1 MGSGLL
7 ASFRSYAG
15 VPLLSRAGVV
25 IGVLRLLTYQPRNFA
40 PEEVELLQQLA
51 NGAALALENARL
63 LEQIR
68 HQALELERTGKVKD
82 EFLGIVSHE
91 LRTPLSAVMGYA
103 ALMQDGGLGKVEP
116 EFADALG
123 MIENQTKVLL
133 TMINS
138 ILEVTSIEA
147 GAAVVQNQETDLKAL
162 LDDIR
167 STYDFSLNKDVA
179 FIWDYNGDLPRV
191 MTDPGKLKHILQN
204 LMNNAIK
211 FTHEGHIALSARY
224 LPQRRRVEFQVADT
238 GVGIPPDMQP
248 AIFERFRQVDSSH
261 TRLYGGVG
269 LGLYITKS
277 FTQMLGG
284 TVAVTSE
291 PGRGSIFI
299 ITLPC
304 EQSMPGVG
312 DHSTAPTHE
321 HP

>member
-1 MGSGLL
+1 
-7 ASFRSYAG
+7 
-15 VPLLSRAGVV
+15 
-25 IGVLRLLTYQPRNFA
+25 VLRLLSYQTKNFS

-63 LEQIR
+63 LDEIR
-68 HQALELERTGKVKD
+68 HQALELERTSKVKD

-103 ALMQDGGLGKVEP
+103 ALIQDGVLGEVP
-116 EFADALG
+116 PQFSDALR

-147 GAAVVQNQETDLKAL
+147 GAAVVQNQDTDLNAL
-162 LDDIR
+162 LEEIR
-167 STYDFSLNKDVA
+167 LTYDISLKKDVTLV
-179 FIWDYNGDLPRV
+179 WDYHGDLPRIA
-191 MTDPGKLKHILQN
+191 TDPAKLKHILQN

-211 FTHEGHIALSARY
+211 FTHQGHVILSARY
-224 LPQRRRVEFQVADT
+224 LPQLQRVEFQVTDT
-238 GVGIPPDMQP
+238 GVGIPQEMQP

-284 TVAVTSE
+284 TVAVVSE
-291 PGRGSIFI
+291 PGTGSIFT

-304 EQSMPGVG
+304 EQSIPGVG
-312 DHSTAPTHE
+312 DHSTSLTHE